1 MRIAVW
7 HNLPSGGGKR
17 AFHGQVAGLIQR
29 GHEVEAWCPTMAD
42 GRYLPLSK
50 LCPEHGLPLALPP
63 EKKTLPFIG
72 WAMDYF
78 STAAQVRALR
88 DHAAACAA
96 QIRAGHFDVVLATSC
111 VISAMPP
118 LGNELGGMPCA
129 VYLQEPKRQ
138 LYEAMLH
145 QRWAAPEAGF
155 TGVMI
160 DALKNVQQRVQMREE
175 IKNARAYDRILVNSF
190 YSRETVLRCY
200 GLESEVCYLGID
212 TDFFKPAADLPEN
225 FLMGFGAVDFHK
237 GADRAVEA
245 LGRVRPELRPKL
257 VWVGNNANA
266 EYVAKLKLR
275 AATLGVEF
283 EVRVMVPDAE
293 LIPLLRRAAAV
304 LYTSRLEP
312 FGLAP
317 LEANACSTPVLAIA
331 EGGVRES
338 IIEGENGLLMP
349 DASPGNM
356 AAVIERFFGEP
367 GLAEAL
373 RKKSRAA
380 VLTRWS
386 REAGIDRIEKVLTD
400 LVAEKK
406 RNAK

>member
-17 AFHGQVAGLIQR
+17 AFHGQVAGLLQR
-29 GHEVEAWCPTMAD
+29 GHEVESWCPAMAD
-42 GRYLPLSK
+42 GSYLPLSK
-50 LCPEHGLPLALPP
+50 LCPEHVLPLELPP
-63 EKKTLPFIG
+63 EKKSLPWLG
-72 WAMDYF
+72 WALDYF
-78 STAAQVRALR
+78 STMAQVRALR
-88 DHAAACAA
+88 NHAAVCAA
-96 QIRAGHFDVVLATSC
+96 QIRAGNFEVVLATSC
-111 VISAMPP
+111 VISAVPP
-118 LGNELGGMPCA
+118 LAHELGGLPCA
-129 VYLQEPKRQ
+129 LYLQEPKRQ

-155 TGVMI
+155 FGVMI
-160 DALKNVQQRVQMREE
+160 DALKNAHQRLQMREE
-175 IKNARAYDRILVNSF
+175 IKDARAYDRILMNSF
-190 YSRETVLRCY
+190 YSRETVLRSY

-212 TDFFKPAADLPEN
+212 TDFFKPAGEPPEN
-225 FLMGFGAVDFHK
+225 FLMGFGAIDFHK

-245 LGRVRPELRPKL
+245 LGRVRQELRPKL
-257 VWVGNNANA
+257 IWVGNNANA
-266 EYVAKLKLR
+266 EYVAKLKQR
-275 AATLGVEF
+275 AAALGVDF
-283 EVRVMVPDAE
+283 SVRVMVPDAE
-293 LIPLLRRAAAV
+293 LIPLLGRAAAV

-317 LEANACSTPVLAIA
+317 LEANACGTPVLAIA

-356 AAVIERFFGEP
+356 AAVIERFFTEP

-380 VLTRWS
+380 VLARWS
-386 REAGIDRIEKVLTD
+386 REAGIDRIEKVLLD